1 MIKKSK
7 EKNKK
12 STLIL
17 GLMAVLLLFVL
28 GISWVVSYNNKL
40 TEKVKNSRQKIK
52 KFVEE
57 VEKKDYVQTRLEY
70 LQNTRAAFDERLL
83 AGDTPAVAA
92 AELQNVLNDMASE
105 LELMISSERII
116 NPKERGI
123 FQEIP
128 VQIVTQC
135 TITKLK
141 ELLYQIETYPKFLS
155 ITNLD
160 IQVVRNRDPKDVRAT
175 IDVSGFI
182 LNKPGTSPKT

>member
-1 MIKKSK
+1 MIKKGK
-7 EKNKK
+7 EKNRK
-12 STLIL
+12 SILIL
-17 GLMAVLLLFVL
+17 GLMVGLLLFVL

-40 TEKVKNSRQKIK
+40 TEKVKSSRQKIK
-52 KFVEE
+52 KFAEE
-57 VEKKDYVQTRLEY
+57 VKKKDHVQLRLEY
-70 LQNTRAAFDERLL
+70 LQNTREAFDKRLL

-92 AELQNVLNDMASE
+92 AELQNILNDMATE
-105 LELMISSERII
+105 LEVMISSERII

-123 FQEIP
+123 FQEIS
-128 VQIVTQC
+128 VQIVSQC

-141 ELLYQIETYPKFLS
+141 EMLYQIETYPKFLS
-155 ITNLD
+155 IINLD